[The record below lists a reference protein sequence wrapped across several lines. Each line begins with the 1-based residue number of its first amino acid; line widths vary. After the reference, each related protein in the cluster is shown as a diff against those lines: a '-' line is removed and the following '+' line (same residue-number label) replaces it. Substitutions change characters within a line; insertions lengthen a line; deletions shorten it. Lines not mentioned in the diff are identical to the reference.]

1 MIYRQGIRCNI
12 PRLTVTKITSY
23 TAKVQGDREIVKWRY
38 AFEQAGTRQ
47 RFVYTGT
54 IKPFREG
61 EQLDL
66 RATIKREGDRFGF
79 IRLAQIRRTQC
90 QPELDL

>member
-12 PRLTVTKITSY
+12 PRLIVTRITSY
-23 TAKVQGDREIVKWRY
+23 ASTVQGDREIVKWRY
-38 AFEQAGTRQ
+38 AFEQVGTRQ

-61 EQLDL
+61 EEVDL
-66 RATIKREGDRFGF
+66 RATIKRERDKFGF
-79 IRLAQIRRTQC
+79 VRLAQIRRTQC

>member
-12 PRLTVTKITSY
+12 PRLRVTRITSY
-23 TAKVQGDREIVKWRY
+23 MAKIHREQECVKWRY
-38 AFEQAGTRQ
+38 AFEQEGTRQ
-47 RFVYTGT
+47 RFVYTGSLQS
-54 IKPFREG
+54 FREG
-61 EQLDL
+61 DVLDL

-79 IRLAQIRRTQC
+79 IRLARIRKTEC